1 MAGAAKID
9 LIRTY
14 CGGLGE
20 RFAGAACDFYIQLTA
35 LCRLLEEETL
45 ELVFTKGRCKPQY
58 IIDSAIKR
66 NLNKYKDR
74 IDADDLKGY
83 TLSIPFI
90 VFERIKNSRLKTGFN
105 LPTLI
110 GYIRKSVYCEI
121 IQVLMS
127 DGVFVRKQCGN
138 CISLTVNRPYIC
150 QNEGIVL
157 DGNKNEYFNKER
169 KRNDKACN
177 FFEKIKVFEDT
188 EKQIGDEKISI
199 FETIQDETTE
209 IEPEDKFCFN
219 DIRKLLKNRI
229 SDSKSE
235 NHKKIYKRHYA
246 VIVNLYHYLS
256 QGLSI
261 QKAKQI
267 IAEKLHKNAKT
278 IDRDLKEIRQ
288 YLPEELLN

>member
-1 MAGAAKID
+1 MAVAAKND

-20 RFAGAACDFYIQLTA
+20 RFAGVVCDFYIQLTA

-45 ELVFTKGRCKPQY
+45 ELVFLKGRCKPQF

-74 IDADDLKGY
+74 IDVEDMKSY

-90 VFERIKNSRLKTGFN
+90 VFERIKNSRLKSGFN

-121 IQVLMS
+121 IQTLITE
-127 DGVFVRKQCGN
+127 GVFVRKQCGN
-138 CISLTVNRPYIC
+138 CALLSVIKPYIC
-150 QNEGIVL
+150 QNEGNVIE
-157 DGNKNEYFNKER
+157 DKKNEFFTKER
-169 KRNDKACN
+169 KRNDKACD
-177 FFEKIKVFEDT
+177 FFEKMKVFEDT
-188 EKQIGDEKISI
+188 EKQLGDEKINI
-199 FETIQDETTE
+199 FETIQDEITE
-209 IEPEDKFCFN
+209 IEIEEKFCLN

-229 SDSKSE
+229 SASKSE

-261 QKAKQI
+261 QKAKQL
-267 IAEKLHKNAKT
+267 IAIKLHKNAKT
-278 IDRDLKEIRQ
+278 IDRDLKEIRE